1 MHAQQCKQKEK
12 KFESSLARQV
22 FLYGSGEYL
31 LFDLVFMFDFDF
43 VFILLFTLY
52 FPTLIFLTLF
62 VLLLPLFVYYF
73 LS

>member
-1 MHAQQCKQKEK
+1 VHAQQCKQKEK

-52 FPTLIFLTLF
+52 FPIFLTLF